1 MHKADVVPVNK
12 AFNEEAV
19 NDARQGAINSN
30 FESLHLSSE
39 PEALIQRPYGSDR
52 IFTKTKIC
60 EEEKV
65 MHDPEASDFS
75 VSKANRLITI
85 TEANFEANKSYEAN
99 KSPRSLRENLIYL
112 TSCRI
117 SITN

>member
-1 MHKADVVPVNK
+1 MHKAVVIPVNK

-19 NDARQGAINSN
+19 NDARQGAMTYN
-30 FESLHLSSE
+30 FESE

-52 IFTKTKIC
+52 IYTKTKIC

-117 SITN
+117 SIKN